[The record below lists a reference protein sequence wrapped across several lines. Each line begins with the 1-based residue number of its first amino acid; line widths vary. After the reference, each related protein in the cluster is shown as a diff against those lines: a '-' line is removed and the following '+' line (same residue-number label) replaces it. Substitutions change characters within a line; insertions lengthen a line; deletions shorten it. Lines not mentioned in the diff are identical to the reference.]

1 MRYRT
6 LGRSGLRVSEL
17 SFGSWLTFGEQLDAE
32 SARACMR
39 AAVDRG
45 VNLFDNAEAYGYG
58 AAESMM
64 GIALRDFRRESVVIC
79 TKIFDAGP
87 GPNDRGLS
95 WKHLVEGTHASLKR
109 LQLDY
114 VDLLL
119 CHRPDPE
126 TPIEETVQAM
136 DHLVRSGCA
145 LYWGTSEWAAE
156 EIEAAHAA
164 ARGASCVPPALEQPE
179 YNLFR
184 RSRVEREYAPLCERY
199 GMGLTTYSPLAS
211 GLLTGKYASG
221 MPAGSRLDR
230 VDWLRPARTEA
241 RLEVAGRLAE
251 LADRLSCTSGQLAI
265 AWCLEN
271 ADVSSVITGAASI
284 EQLQENLDAL
294 RVRERLDPEVLAEMG
309 EIAGHADI

>member
-1 MRYRT
+1 
-6 LGRSGLRVSEL
+6 
-17 SFGSWLTFGEQLDAE
+17 
-32 SARACMR
+32 
-39 AAVDRG
+39 
-45 VNLFDNAEAYGYG
+45 
-58 AAESMM
+58 
-64 GIALRDFRRESVVIC
+64 
-79 TKIFDAGP
+79 
-87 GPNDRGLS
+87 
-95 WKHLVEGTHASLKR
+95 
-109 LQLDY
+109 
-114 VDLLL
+114 
-119 CHRPDPE
+119 
-126 TPIEETVQAM
+126 
-136 DHLVRSGCA
+136 
-145 LYWGTSEWAAE
+145 
-156 EIEAAHAA
+156 
-164 ARGASCVPPALEQPE
+164 
-179 YNLFR
+179 
-184 RSRVEREYAPLCERY
+184 
-199 GMGLTTYSPLAS
+199 MGLTTYSPLAS